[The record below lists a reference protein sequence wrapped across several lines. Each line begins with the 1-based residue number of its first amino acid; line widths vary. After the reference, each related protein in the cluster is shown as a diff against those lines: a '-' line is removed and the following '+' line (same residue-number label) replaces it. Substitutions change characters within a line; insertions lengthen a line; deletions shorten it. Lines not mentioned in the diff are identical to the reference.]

1 MLELVQIDG
10 YDTFKDKG
18 NLPSNQESSLRITK
32 HNAQLF
38 ADGHRTEFPTEIVY
52 SSVVSLKTVRLVIFL
67 VKFNHLVE
75 LWGTDIGNA
84 CLESY
89 TN

>member
-1 MLELVQIDG
+1 MFDVKFDGRLKARLVTG
-10 YDTFKDKG
+10 
-18 NLPSNQESSLRITK
+18 
-32 HNAQLF
+32 
-38 ADGHRTEFPTEIVY
+38 GHRSPDVPREEVY
-52 SSVVSLKTVRLVIFL
+52 SSVVSLKTVRLVICL